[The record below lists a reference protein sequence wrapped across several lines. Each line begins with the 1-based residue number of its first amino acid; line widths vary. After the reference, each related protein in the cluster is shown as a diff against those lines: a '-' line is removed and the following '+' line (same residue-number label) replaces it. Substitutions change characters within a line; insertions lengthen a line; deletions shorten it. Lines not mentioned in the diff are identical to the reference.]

1 MDYIICHYSEIGL
14 KGKNRKFFEEKLI
27 ENIKKLAL
35 KSDDFEFVKRISGR
49 IIVKLTKKG
58 TKREEEIEDSLKNIF
73 GMAYFTFA
81 TSSNQKIK
89 DIQEKALELLAPY
102 RNEVSGSGLKT
113 KKFKTFR
120 ISTQRSKKEF
130 PLNSQEINEKVGEY
144 VLKRLKA
151 KKVKLENPDITCF
164 IEIVEKYSF
173 LYLERIKGL
182 GGLPVGV
189 SSKAVALLSGGIDSP
204 VAAFFA
210 MKRGIKVIFLHF
222 HAYPYT
228 SVASIEKVKKLT
240 KILRKYQ
247 GNSRLY
253 LVPFGDIQK
262 EILLRT
268 ASKLRVIFYRRLM
281 FKIAQ
286 EIAKKENALGIF
298 TGESVGQ
305 VASQTLENIRA
316 IEEAV
321 NLPVYRPL
329 ISWDKEEII
338 KKAREID
345 TFDISILPDEDCC
358 SRFVPAHPETKAKL
372 GEIKEAEIRLNV
384 QKMIKT
390 AINNA
395 SIIKILN

>member
-1 MDYIICHYSEIGL
+1 MNYTICHYSEIGL

-27 ENIKKLAL
+27 ENIKKLTL
-35 KSDDFEFVKRISGR
+35 KIDDFEFVKRISGR

-58 TKREEEIEDSLKNIF
+58 IKREKEIGDSLKNIF
-73 GMAYFTFA
+73 GVAYFAFA
-81 TSSNQKIK
+81 VSCLQRIIN
-89 DIQEKALELLAPY
+89 IQEKALELLAPY
-102 RNEVSGSGLKT
+102 RNEVSGMGLKT

-120 ISTQRSKKEF
+120 IFTQRSKKEF

-144 VLKRLKA
+144 VLERLKA
-151 KKVKLENPDITCF
+151 KKVKLENPDIACF

-189 SSKAVALLSGGIDSP
+189 SGKAVVLLSGGIDSP

-228 SVASIEKVKKLT
+228 SAASIEKVKKLT

-262 EILLRT
+262 EILLRIT
-268 ASKLRVIFYRRLM
+268 PKLRVIFYRRLM

-338 KKAREID
+338 RKAREID

-372 GEIKEAEIRLNV
+372 EEIKEAEKRLNV

-390 AINNA
+390 ATDKS
-395 SIIKILN
+395 SIIKI

>member
-1 MDYIICHYSEIGL
+1 MNYTICHYSEIGL

-27 ENIKKLAL
+27 ENIKKLTL
-35 KSDDFEFVKRISGR
+35 KIDDFEFVKRISGR

-58 TKREEEIEDSLKNIF
+58 IKREKEIGDSLKNIF
-73 GMAYFTFA
+73 GVAYFAFA
-81 TSSNQKIK
+81 VSCLQRIIN
-89 DIQEKALELLAPY
+89 IQEKALELLAPY
-102 RNEVSGSGLKT
+102 RNEVSGMGLKT

-120 ISTQRSKKEF
+120 IFTQRSKKEF

-144 VLKRLKA
+144 VLERLKA
-151 KKVKLENPDITCF
+151 KKVKLENPDIACF

-189 SSKAVALLSGGIDSP
+189 SGKAVVLLSGGIDSP

-262 EILLRT
+262 EILLRIT
-268 ASKLRVIFYRRLM
+268 PKLRVIFYRRLM

-338 KKAREID
+338 RKAREID

-372 GEIKEAEIRLNV
+372 EEIKEAEKRLNV

-390 AINNA
+390 ATDKS
-395 SIIKILN
+395 SIIKI